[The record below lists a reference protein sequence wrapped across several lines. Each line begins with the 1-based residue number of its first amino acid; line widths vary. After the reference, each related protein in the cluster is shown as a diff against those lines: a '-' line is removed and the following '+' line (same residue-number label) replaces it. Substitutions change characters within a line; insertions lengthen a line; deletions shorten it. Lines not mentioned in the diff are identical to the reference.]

1 VKILNPQEKT
11 MSDDKNKPKA
21 EGVKTL
27 RVHGEIIGADFN
39 REYPP
44 FSETYET
51 GSWSWPPR
59 VG

>member
-1 VKILNPQEKT
+1 